1 VVVQLPQTYG
11 IAVPNYARVKTKLNP
26 QPEAD
31 SQPENRESG
40 IVIRK
45 LLYRFLLP
53 LFILLPLMQLQA
65 FTSEDSTQFQEE
77 LRDYYRNEI
86 IDFNYELSLKEA
98 TLLGQLRSLNRELR
112 QRGDFNPPA
121 GFYDSSIDS
130 FVSQER
136 VSEELANSIN
146 LPRRV
151 DAWMQQQRRILEAK
165 SLKIDNN
172 KFQLIANSRNDQLLR
187 MFRFDLEMAAY
198 TYAEGNYELAI
209 MQFEDIIRYYSY
221 VNLDDVYFLLA
232 EANFAALRY
241 DAAREHYLYIQNEFP
256 HNPWQGPLLDHL
268 LYSWFSSGN
277 YQEITTFFESRER
290 VIFALPDEW
299 RNEILYMVGVSFY
312 QTEDYARALE
322 LLKQTGGDYSL
333 RSRHLQATCCI
344 FLDNP
349 EQAQELLIG
358 LGSIKLRRG
367 NEELIRY
374 IRDDANIKMGY
385 LMFERGE
392 FQEALAAFDR
402 VGVDSPLADNA
413 ILGRAWAE
421 INVNDYESA
430 IEYSRQ
436 LIELYPGSR
445 FIFEAYVLAG
455 HAYELFDMQDNSV
468 AYYTHVLQEG
478 GRFDRIQEYSDERR
492 NIVRE
497 LKRLRQLETTVFDQE
512 DLAGYQDYLD
522 LNENLNTLYR
532 RIRYLLLIEANE
544 SMREYIV
551 ERAAIQRLQQQLL
564 ETSDPA
570 LASDDPD
577 IVAALGDLRSTG
589 RLLEKR
595 IILSGLIEINKNPI
609 VQLENERAYRES
621 LFEGVREE
629 VAEEQQL
636 IATAVE
642 ESEQLVIRSQAGDE
656 FIDVV
661 SSQVNQDM
669 LHDLEGLL
677 DRYQTRLHLN
687 RREPVSSNINRW
699 SDISFSRLALGKI
712 QFNQLM
718 EMDDRLQEVDGYL
731 NAIDQLLEKM
741 EVPVAE

>member
-1 VVVQLPQTYG
+1 M
-11 IAVPNYARVKTKLNP
+11 
-26 QPEAD
+26 
-31 SQPENRESG
+31 
-40 IVIRK
+40 IRK
-45 LLYRFLLP
+45 LPYRFLLP
-53 LFILLPLMQLQA
+53 LFLLLPLVQLQA

-77 LRDYYRNEI
+77 LRDYYRNRI

-112 QRGDFNPPA
+112 QRGDFAPPA

-136 VSEELANSIN
+136 VSEELASSIN
-146 LPRRV
+146 LPKRV
-151 DAWMQQQRRILEAK
+151 DAWMLQQRRILEAK
-165 SLKIDNN
+165 SLKIDNH
-172 KFQLIANSRNDQLLR
+172 KFQLIADSRNDQVLR

-198 TYAEGNYELAI
+198 TYANGNYELAI

-241 DAAREHYLYIQNEFP
+241 EAAREYYLYLLNEFP
-256 HNPWQGPLLDHL
+256 DNPWLGPLLTHL
-268 LYSWFSSGN
+268 LYSWFSSGS
-277 YQEITTFFESRER
+277 YEEITAFFDSWKML
-290 VIFALPDEW
+290 IITLPEEW
-299 RNEILYMVGVSFY
+299 RDEILYMVGVSFY
-312 QTEDYARALE
+312 QIEDYERALE
-322 LLKQTGGDYSL
+322 LLSQAGGEYTL

-344 FLDNP
+344 FLDET
-349 EQAQELLIG
+349 EQAQELLND

-367 NEELIRY
+367 NQELHGY

-421 INVNDYESA
+421 INVSDYESA
-430 IEYSRQ
+430 IEYSRE

-455 HAYELFDMQDNSV
+455 HAYELFELQDNSV

-478 GRFDRIQEYSDERR
+478 ERFNRIQEYSEERR

-497 LKRLRQLETTVFDQE
+497 LKRLRQLEATVFDDE
-512 DLAGYQDYLD
+512 DLVGYQDYLK
-522 LNENLNTLYR
+522 LNEDLNTLYR
-532 RIRYLLLIEANE
+532 RVRYLLLMEANE
-544 SMREYIV
+544 AMREYIV

-564 ETSDPA
+564 SIADPA
-570 LASDDPD
+570 LALNDPD
-577 IVAALGDLRSTG
+577 IIAAVGELRHTG
-589 RLLEKR
+589 RQLDKR
-595 IILSGLIEINKNPI
+595 IVLSGLIEINKNPI
-609 VQLENERAYRES
+609 VQLENEIAYRES
-621 LFEGVREE
+621 LFEGVRAE
-629 VAEEQQL
+629 VVEEQQL

-642 ESEQLVIRSQAGDE
+642 ESELLVTRCKEGEQLA
-656 FIDVV
+656 DVV
-661 SSQVNQDM
+661 SSQVNWNM

-687 RREPVSSNINRW
+687 RREPVSSNIDRW

-718 EMDDRLQEVDGYL
+718 EMDDRLEEVDGYL
-731 NAIDQLLEKM
+731 NAIDQLLEQM